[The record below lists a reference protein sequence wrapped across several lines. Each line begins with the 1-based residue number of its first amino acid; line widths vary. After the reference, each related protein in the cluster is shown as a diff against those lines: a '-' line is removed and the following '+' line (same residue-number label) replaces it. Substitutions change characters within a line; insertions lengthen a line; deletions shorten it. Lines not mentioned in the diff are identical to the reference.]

1 MKPSE
6 CKELLKAMDELEKE
20 KGIKKDYLLESLES
34 SLVTAY
40 KKNYDSADN
49 VEIAGFYL
57 QKILLLLLIS

>member
-34 SLVTAY
+34 SLITAY
-40 KKNYDSADN
+40 KKNYDSKLN
-49 VEIAGFYL
+49 KKLLRYNR
-57 QKILLLLLIS
+57 ILTSKYKNI